1 MNSVSLTTN
10 TTPRTV
16 QQVRALDK
24 AIAKHDALLDRAV
37 MRGNLE
43 ASIRHDAQL
52 RELMN
57 LMDAVSDRLWGKY
70 CEAEMLR
77 EEA

>member
-1 MNSVSLTTN
+1 MNSDINLT

-16 QQVRALDK
+16 QQVRALDR
-24 AIAKHDALLDRAV
+24 AIAKYDRLLDRAV
-37 MRGNLE
+37 MRGSHE
-43 ASIRHDAQL
+43 ASIRYDAQL
-52 RELMN
+52 RELMS

-70 CEAEMLR
+70 CEALLT

>member
-37 MRGNLE
+37 SRGNLE
-43 ASIRHDAQL
+43 ASIRHDAVL
-52 RELMN
+52 RELSDAMS
-57 LMDAVSDRLWGKY
+57 AVSDRLWGKY
-70 CEAEMLR
+70 CEAELLR
-77 EEA
+77 EDV